1 MITVGFAGL
10 GRMGAPMATN
20 LARAG
25 YPLVLWNR
33 TEARADD
40 LARTIDA
47 DMASSPRELAERSD
61 VVVTMLADDESSR
74 QVVLGAD
81 GVVAAGGG
89 AQTIVIMGT
98 HGPAHIDELA
108 AAAGDRVVIDA
119 PVSGS
124 VDAADA
130 GELLIMVGATEAGIG
145 LVRPVLEAMGREVVC
160 LGRPG
165 SGAVMKLAVN
175 LLIHGL
181 NQTVAEAIDL
191 AGAVGIEP
199 EDAYRV
205 IERSAAAAPM
215 LAYRKAQYLDEAANP
230 VSFALSL
237 ACKDVGLAIDL
248 ATSAGIRL
256 PQAELNRSQLL
267 LAESAGFGD
276 RDMASLLGYRR
287 SQR

>member
-20 LARAG
+20 LAGAG
-25 YPLVLWNR
+25 FPLVLWNR
-33 TEARADD
+33 TEARAKD
-40 LARTIDA
+40 LASTIDA
-47 DMASSPRELAERSD
+47 TVVSTPRELAEGCE
-61 VVVTMLADDESSR
+61 VVVTMLADDDSSR
-74 QVVLGAD
+74 QVVLGVD

-89 AQTIVIMGT
+89 ARTIVLMGT
-98 HGPAHIDELA
+98 HSPAHINELA
-108 AAAGDRVVIDA
+108 AASGDRVVIDA

-124 VDAADA
+124 VDAAGA
-130 GELLIMVGATEAGIG
+130 GDLLIMVGAEEDGIG
-145 LVRPVLEAMGREVVC
+145 LVHPVLAAMGREVIC

-165 SGAVMKLAVN
+165 SGAAMKLAVN

-199 EDAYRV
+199 DDAFRV

-237 ACKDVGLAIDL
+237 ARKDVGLAIDL
-248 ATSAGIRL
+248 ATTAGIRM

-276 RDMASLLGYRR
+276 RDMASLLDYRR